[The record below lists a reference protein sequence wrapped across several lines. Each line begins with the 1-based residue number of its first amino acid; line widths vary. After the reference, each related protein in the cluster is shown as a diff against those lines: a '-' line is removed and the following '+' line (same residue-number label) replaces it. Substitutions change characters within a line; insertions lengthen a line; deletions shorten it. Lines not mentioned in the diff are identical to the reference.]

1 MFPYYADVRDFVLR
15 YVWKKAGP
23 FGGLRVLKD
32 DGVVEGDCRNFALT
46 VAWLMAGRSIV
57 VMLLNIIVGNSV
69 LWFCW
74 AKGPHMALWDN
85 GSGWIC
91 SSHRDWL
98 KRTPNTRLLPLQP
111 VFLALLI
118 LIAWFFGG

>member
-1 MFPYYADVRDFVLR
+1 MDQVSDFVQRFTWAKQGPLQGL
-15 YVWKKAGP
+15 KTLEGAGP
-23 FGGLRVLKD
+23 VR
-32 DGVVEGDCRNFALT
+32 GDCRNFALT
-46 VAWLMAGRSIV
+46 VAWIMAGRSTI
-57 VMLLNIIVGNSV
+57 VMLLNILVGNSV

-91 SSHRDWL
+91 SSHRDWR
-98 KRTPNTRLLPLQP
+98 KRTPNRRLMPLQP

-118 LIAWFFGG
+118 SIAWFFGG